1 MRRHRLKNGLYEL
14 NCMFASG
21 AQVLDKDAD
30 RPNMSA
36 PGYPRIDR
44 FKTAYLCHVG
54 LGVIV
59 CLSLAMQVHLSA
71 IAAAPEVAAA
81 GFFIVAVFLGLPA
94 ILISVPAIYFSLKAG
109 DRWLMS
115 LVAIWVVLACAV
127 ILSAS
132 PGFTI
137 TDRKSTRLNSSH

>member
-1 MRRHRLKNGLYEL
+1 
-14 NCMFASG
+14 
-21 AQVLDKDAD
+21 
-30 RPNMSA
+30 MSA
-36 PGYPRIDR
+36 RGYQRIDHS
-44 FKTAYLCHVG
+44 KAAYVCHVG

-59 CLSLAMQVHLSA
+59 CLSLAMQVHLWA
-71 IAAAPEVAAA
+71 IDAAGEVAAA
-81 GFFIVAVFLGLPA
+81 GFSIVAVFLGIPA
-94 ILISVPAIYFSLKAG
+94 MLISVPAIYFSLKAG

-137 TDRKSTRLNSSH
+137 TVAAIYVLLVIGFGLVRRRKRTSISNDTT